1 MANDSFYILLQQA
14 LVYLCK
20 IFYFYF
26 SVGLVCN
33 GRKDYIQNTFFFTV
47 ILNIKLTLLNT
58 LTLLVITQLIDL
70 HSSESDEFNI
80 AMNYKMI
87 LCAFML

>member
-1 MANDSFYILLQQA
+1 MIHFIFFYNKLLCIYAKFFTSIFLSVSF
-14 LVYLCK
+14 VM
-20 IFYFYF
+20 
-26 SVGLVCN
+26 V
-33 GRKDYIQNTFFFTV
+33 DYIQNTVFFTV
-47 ILNIKLTLLNT
+47 ILNNKLTLLNT
-58 LTLLVITQLIDL
+58 LTLLVIMQLIDL